1 MECAVCGISGGTHL
15 QHCAECEVNLCL
27 ACDSVVTTMCTLY
40 LLLFPAREHG
50 HLVMLTTAMCPP
62 ACCTCVQVHASS
74 PFERHFRVSAETQ
87 VLSSQHESSTT
98 LQTQTVPRGT
108 AVSEIDDEKFFA
120 MKEIHSVLCEMAR
133 IEVTAKPGGSR
144 MAVSEHSTQPGAH
157 DVEGTRHMEK
167 VQEKLL
173 AVCDRARAALRQ
185 AAESDSK

>member
-1 MECAVCGISGGTHL
+1 MECAEYGISGGTHL
-15 QHCAECEVNLCL
+15 QYCAECEVNLCL
-27 ACDSVVTTMCTLY
+27 ACDSVVTTMCTSLQ
-40 LLLFPAREHG
+40 LFPAREHG

-62 ACCTCVQVHASS
+62 ACCKCVQVHASS

-98 LQTQTVPRGT
+98 LQAQTVPRGT